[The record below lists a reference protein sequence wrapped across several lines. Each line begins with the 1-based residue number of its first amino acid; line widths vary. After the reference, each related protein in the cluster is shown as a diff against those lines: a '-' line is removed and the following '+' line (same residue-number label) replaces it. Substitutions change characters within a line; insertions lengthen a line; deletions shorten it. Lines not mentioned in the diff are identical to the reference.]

1 MKSFDQFIN
10 YITEHTDELATTI
23 VERVCNQLPTEVPEA
38 EQQQA
43 LLMYKELWES
53 LAESLRDD
61 LFEIPEALMKW
72 SRSNAAMQTE
82 IGGKISVIV
91 DRYPPTRAVFSDVLV
106 EISEDVGLSLKEFAR
121 VNKQVN
127 TLMDISLNETYYAF
141 ERLSELYRSDTE
153 QELAQLSAPIVPV
166 KDGIIIIPFIGEITD
181 DRSYAIMN
189 NVLPRVASMDVMCA
203 IADFSGLVSVD
214 DHVVRSLH
222 QIEDALSLMGIQV
235 ITTGLRPELAQKIV
249 NSGMDFA
256 GTEYY
261 ATVKQALES
270 LL

>member
-1 MKSFDQFIN
+1 MQSFDQFIN
-10 YITEHTDELATTI
+10 YIAQHTDKLAATI
-23 VERVCNQLPTEVPEA
+23 VKRVVDQIPSEVPEA

-43 LLMYKELWES
+43 LLMYKELWKS
-53 LAESLRDD
+53 LGESLRDD
-61 LFEIPEALMKW
+61 QFEIPEALMKW

-91 DRYPPTRAVFSDVLV
+91 DRYPPTRIVFSDVLV
-106 EISEDVGLSLKEFAR
+106 EISEEAGLSLKEFAQ

-127 TLMDISLNETYYAF
+127 TMLDISLNETYYAF
-141 ERLSELYRSDTE
+141 ERLSELYRSETE
-153 QELAQLSAPIVPV
+153 HELAQLSAPIVPLQ
-166 KDGIIIIPFIGEITD
+166 DGIVVIPFIGEITD

-189 NVLPRVASMDVMCA
+189 NVLPKIAEMDVECV

-214 DHVVRSLH
+214 DHVARSLH
-222 QIEDALSLMGIQV
+222 QIEDALSLMGIDV
-235 ITTGLRPELAQKIV
+235 YTTGLRPELAQKIV

-256 GTEYY
+256 GMKYY

>member
-1 MKSFDQFIN
+1 MKPFEQFN
-10 YITEHTDELATTI
+10 TYITEHIDELAATI
-23 VERVCNQLPTEVPEA
+23 VERVCEQLPGEVPQV
-38 EQQQA
+38 EQRLA
-43 LLMYKELWES
+43 LDMYKELWKS
-53 LAESLRDD
+53 LGHSLQSDE
-61 LFEIPEALMKW
+61 LTIPEALMKW

-82 IGGKISVIV
+82 NGGKISVIV
-91 DRYPPTRAVFSDVLV
+91 DRYPPTRVAFADVLV
-106 EISEDVGLSLKEFAR
+106 EVSEEVGLSLKEFAY

-127 TLMDISLNETYYAF
+127 TMLDMSLNETYYAF
-141 ERLSELYRSDTE
+141 ERHSELYRTSTQ

-166 KDGIIIIPFIGEITD
+166 QDGIVIIPFIGEITD

-189 NVLPRVASMDVMCA
+189 NVLPRVAAMDVECA

-222 QIEDALSLMGIQV
+222 QVEDALSLMGIQV

-256 GTEYY
+256 GTKYY